1 MQPLRFWMTPLAA
14 AAWMQCSAA
23 AWAQCA
29 AAPEGGG
36 VAAEIVALAGQGQT
50 RAAGEQPWSVAVLAQ
65 QLGAGADVRTL
76 ELSSAALL
84 LADRTQIRMSASA
97 QLRLCEAQPA
107 RTLLELL
114 AGRLWARTKKTPAAL
129 ELRTPAV
136 LAVVRGTDWDV
147 EVQASGRTT
156 LTVLSGQVDFSND
169 HGRVLLGPAEQGIA
183 VPGQAPTKRLLV
195 HPRERVQWVMANPV
209 DVRRWAEF
217 QGDGLQ
223 PAFSAVRADLDV
235 GNGPQA
241 RQRLLALRASGV
253 AGPGVELVL
262 ADLAASDAQLEAAVQ
277 SLESA
282 WQRMGDPRLAA
293 RRAELLL
300 AQDRPDAARA
310 VLDEALARSGGL
322 DSSDLAL
329 ADGDWYR
336 LAGRGDEALVR
347 YRAGVA
353 HAQGAFQQAE
363 ALGRLGRALQE
374 RGDLASAR
382 EVLA

>member
-1 MQPLRFWMTPLAA
+1 MTPLAA
-14 AAWMQCSAA
+14 AAWMQCGAA

-29 AAPEGGG
+29 ATPEGGG

-195 HPRERVQWVMANPV
+195 HPRERVQWVMAT
-209 DVRRWAEF
+209 
-217 QGDGLQ
+217 
-223 PAFSAVRADLDV
+223 
-235 GNGPQA
+235 
-241 RQRLLALRASGV
+241 
-253 AGPGVELVL
+253 
-262 ADLAASDAQLEAAVQ
+262 
-277 SLESA
+277 
-282 WQRMGDPRLAA
+282 
-293 RRAELLL
+293 
-300 AQDRPDAARA
+300 
-310 VLDEALARSGGL
+310 
-322 DSSDLAL
+322 
-329 ADGDWYR
+329 
-336 LAGRGDEALVR
+336 
-347 YRAGVA
+347 
-353 HAQGAFQQAE
+353 
-363 ALGRLGRALQE
+363 
-374 RGDLASAR
+374 ASAR
-382 EVLA
+382 RGRRVRMPNWPKISPRPNR